1 MAHRNRGY
9 GMDNLLFGIG
19 AALVG
24 LLLIAL
30 GVPWWIPAGISV
42 PGIFGAFE

>member
-1 MAHRNRGY
+1 
-9 GMDNLLFGIG
+9 MDNLLFGIG

-30 GVPWWIPAGISV
+30 GVPWWIPAGV
-42 PGIFGAFE
+42 GVVGLFGLFE